1 VRELESAARHAGAR
15 ALVTTEKDEQNLSG
29 VKFGEMPV
37 YVVVIDLAIDKEEA
51 FLQAIQEKLHARRLV
66 ICGL

>member
-1 VRELESAARHAGAR
+1 MIFVERLETGDT
-15 ALVTTEKDEQNLSG
+15 LTTEKDEQNLSD

-51 FLQAIQEKLHARRLV
+51 FLQAVQERLHARRLV
-66 ICGL
+66 I